1 MSSEQYVT
9 TTAEDGTEITIA
21 THEDGTEVTVE
32 HADTDGEMES
42 M

>member
-1 MSSEQYVT
+1 MTEQFIT
-9 TTAEDGTEITIA
+9 TTAEDGTEITVG
-21 THEDGTEVTVE
+21 TLEDGTEVTIE